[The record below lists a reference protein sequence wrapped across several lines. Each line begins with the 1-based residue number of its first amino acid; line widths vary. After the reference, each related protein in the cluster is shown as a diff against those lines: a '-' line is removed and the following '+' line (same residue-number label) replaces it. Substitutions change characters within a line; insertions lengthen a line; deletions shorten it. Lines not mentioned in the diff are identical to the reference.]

1 MLRACSAVSMLQVS
15 CAQVTKCPASSCW
28 HHHPGCLTPQLVCV
42 DRCLPACIGARC
54 PVGTARCSG
63 GSYLL
68 GSMVTTGDHCG
79 ERRRHRAMPCLAAR
93 QVCQTEHTGAITKT
107 WQGAPLQKPG
117 SSVSNMLSYHS
128 LIRCWTTVIGI
139 AVLQQVCCM
148 VSGNQQHARCHTER
162 ACNSC
167 VSAWCP
173 YAGWP

>member
-1 MLRACSAVSMLQVS
+1 MPCRHGQMLWRQ
-15 CAQVTKCPASSCW
+15 
-28 HHHPGCLTPQLVCV
+28 
-42 DRCLPACIGARC
+42 
-54 PVGTARCSG
+54 
-63 GSYLL
+63 YLL

-139 AVLQQVCCM
+139 ACPTAGVLHGEWQSATCKVSYRASLQQLCIRM
-148 VSGNQQHARCHTER
+148 VSIRGMAVNTEASQLTACTVRVEHGATITAGHYANVAYKSIR
-162 ACNSC
+162 ADH
-167 VSAWCP
+167 VE
-173 YAGWP
+173 